1 MLGRAEHRGPLMGQ
15 RHGRRS
21 PGAAHFSYDGGAAHP
36 VVTVL
41 VVGTQWRQLLAIIQV
56 RHGFVP
62 GFGVPYA
69 LPGEE
74 RVAWKT
80 PVEKWIM
87 SVHPSTYRPA
97 AQGPFICPQLGVRNV
112 EWRLSLRRLRAG
124 SSSCRARKYIEEV
137 ALFWAGRAT
146 VIVDAPHYQVHAL

>member
-69 LPGEE
+69 LPGETRGLENARGEVDNE
-74 RVAWKT
+74 RSPFDV
-80 PVEKWIM
+80 PPGGPRPL
-87 SVHPSTYRPA
+87 HLPA
-97 AQGPFICPQLGVRNV
+97 AR
-112 EWRLSLRRLRAG
+112 S
-124 SSSCRARKYIEEV
+124 
-137 ALFWAGRAT
+137 
-146 VIVDAPHYQVHAL
+146 